1 MPDVFLS
8 YTREDFE
15 EVARLYSDLS
25 NRDLSV
31 FWDGTGM
38 QPGDWMPQITK
49 NLEKARCFVFCLSA
63 QTLAKLEDDHS
74 VLSYEL
80 NTAIEHSHSADE
92 NIVIIPVKLEEF
104 DIEGTRLAEVQGYDL
119 FPSTARQQAV
129 NHIFN
134 CSRSDRIP
142 QLMDDLDQAMR
153 ARYERPAVQG
163 EVLENVELRSEEDHI
178 VAHILGAYY
187 EARGN
192 YELRMCDGQEPD
204 EEGL

>member
-1 MPDVFLS
+1 
-8 YTREDFE
+8 
-15 EVARLYSDLS
+15 
-25 NRDLSV
+25 
-31 FWDGTGM
+31 
-38 QPGDWMPQITK
+38 
-49 NLEKARCFVFCLSA
+49 
-63 QTLAKLEDDHS
+63 
-74 VLSYEL
+74 
-80 NTAIEHSHSADE
+80 
-92 NIVIIPVKLEEF
+92 
-104 DIEGTRLAEVQGYDL
+104 L

-192 YELRMCDGQEPD
+192 YELRMCYGREPD
-204 EEGL
+204 EDGQHRLCAKRNFELAMEKYSTAIELESRFAKAWAYRGLLHLRGQSYEHAIEDSLQAMRLSGLNRGEPFNTIAIALRQSHQTDTEVVRIYSQAIDAAPRYYGAYEN